1 MKKFVLIFALLGLLV
16 SIPAFAQGGGSCNIE
31 APAEPVQI
39 TMIGWTFP
47 ILDYYAEEIENCNEV
62 DNLNV
67 TTQILQSA
75 DAQSEMRLAASSS
88 GASPYDIIHASN
100 SYIGE
105 FADQGWL
112 MPLNDLIE
120 QYSEEYD
127 LDDIPQA
134 LWDSVTYDG
143 NIYAV
148 PIIVNTQHFMYNAEI
163 LDDAGIDPPETYD
176 DVLAICQAIDA
187 DDLDIDFPFGI
198 VVSAGWAW
206 EIEFKNLLGAY
217 GGIVLDED
225 NMPVFNGPEGVQA
238 MEKLLELADVC
249 LGEEGILLSTD
260 DVQAGLANGSIAMAH
275 LWASRAAMMDD
286 EELSSVVG
294 EIEFAPALFPTSDQS
309 VRAGI
314 PWADFLAIP
323 ATSEVDKDLLF
334 RVVMEAA
341 DLESQIGA
349 TEFGLVPRL
358 AAEEAAPR
366 YSNASLTTISE
377 GGPAI
382 DNPAINVAVAALS
395 QNLPMAATGDMT
407 VQEALDAAA
416 AQYIEEATIQG
427 FISE

>member
-1 MKKFVLIFALLGLLV
+1 MRKLVIVIALLAL
-16 SIPAFAQGGGSCNIE
+16 AFSLPVVAQDGACNID
-31 APAEPVQI
+31 APAEPTQVN
-39 TMIGWTFP
+39 MIGWTFP
-47 ILDYYAEEIENCNEV
+47 ILDFYAEEIEKCNAVE
-62 DNLNV
+62 NLSV

-75 DAQSEMRLAASSS
+75 DAQSEMRLAASST

-105 FADQGWL
+105 FAEQGWL
-112 MPLNDLIE
+112 MPLDDLIE
-120 QYSEEYD
+120 QYREEYD

-143 NIYAV
+143 QVYAV

-163 LDDAGIDPPETYD
+163 LEEAGIEPPQTYD
-176 DVLAICQAIDA
+176 DVLEICQTIDV
-187 DDLDIDFPFGI
+187 DELDIDFPFGI

-217 GGIVLDED
+217 GGVMLDEN
-225 NMPVFNGPEGVQA
+225 NMPAFNSEAGVQA
-238 MEKLLELADVC
+238 MDKLLELANVC

-286 EELSSVVG
+286 PELSSVVG
-294 EIEFAPALFPTSDQS
+294 QIEFAPALFPTADIT
-309 VRAGI
+309 VRGGI

-334 RVVMEAA
+334 QIVMEAS
-341 DLESQIGA
+341 DLESQRAA

-358 AAEEAAPR
+358 AAEDVAPR
-366 YSNASLTTISE
+366 YSSASLTTISE

-395 QNLPMAATGDMT
+395 QTLPLAATGDLT

-416 AQYIEEATIQG
+416 EQYIEEAEIQG
-427 FISE
+427 FITAE

>member
-1 MKKFVLIFALLGLLV
+1 MKKLVLVFAMLGFVVGVPTL
-16 SIPAFAQGGGSCNIE
+16 AQDGGCNI
-31 APAEPVQI
+31 APPAEPTQV

-47 ILDYYAEEIENCNEV
+47 ILDYYAEEIESCNAV
-62 DNLNV
+62 DNLDV
-67 TTQILQSA
+67 STQILQSA

-120 QYSEEYD
+120 EYSEEYD

-143 NIYAV
+143 DIYAV
-148 PIIVNTQHFMYNAEI
+148 PIIVNTQHFMYNEEI
-163 LDDAGIDPPETYD
+163 LEDAGVEPPQTYD
-176 DVLAICQAIDA
+176 DVLEICTSMDV

-217 GGIVLDED
+217 GGEVLDEN
-225 NMPVFNGPEGVQA
+225 NMPIFNGEEGVQA
-238 MEKLLELADVC
+238 MNKLLEIAEVC

-286 EELSSVVG
+286 PELSSVVG
-294 EIEFAPALFPTSDQS
+294 EIEFAPALFPTADQP
-309 VRAGI
+309 VRGGI

-334 RVVMEAA
+334 RIVMETA

-358 AAEEAAPR
+358 AAEEASPR
-366 YSNASLTTISE
+366 YSSAALTTIAE

-382 DNPAINVAVAALS
+382 DSPAINVAVSALS
-395 QNLPMAATGDMT
+395 QSLPKAATGELT
-407 VQEALDAAA
+407 VQEALDEAAEV
-416 AQYIEEATIQG
+416 YIEDATIQG